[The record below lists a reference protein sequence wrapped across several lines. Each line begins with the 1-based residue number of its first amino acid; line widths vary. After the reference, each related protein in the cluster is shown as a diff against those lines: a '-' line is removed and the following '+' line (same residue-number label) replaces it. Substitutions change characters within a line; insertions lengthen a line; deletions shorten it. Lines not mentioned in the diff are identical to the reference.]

1 VSVQVNLLVSVRKSL
16 TTKSNLLQIKYKLR
30 TLREIEG
37 FFVLRFDRLST
48 QLSSAIKLS
57 KEKGMYNCSTL
68 DYDVMAAYQSFPDD
82 YKNRMVFSF
91 APKKLLGA

>member
-1 VSVQVNLLVSVRKSL
+1 
-16 TTKSNLLQIKYKLR
+16 
-30 TLREIEG
+30 
-37 FFVLRFDRLST
+37 
-48 QLSSAIKLS
+48 
-57 KEKGMYNCSTL
+57 MYNCSTL